1 MEAIELLEKYKKT
14 VDQCLKS
21 YFELKIKQADKA
33 DPLAGEAVKMIADFT
48 LSGGKRIRPALVY
61 YGYLALGG
69 KPGFEIIE
77 ASMGIELTHSFFLIH
92 DDIIDRDETRHGVA
106 TLHEQY
112 KKIGQKIAPRKD
124 NHHFGNSMAMIAGD
138 MAAAMANEIMFNAKF
153 PPEIIIRALD
163 KLQNIVY
170 VTIPGEML
178 DVVLEMKGGA
188 KEEEIM
194 RMYEGKTSRY
204 TFEGPLHLGAILFGA
219 NDKQLRSFSDYAIPL
234 GKAFQIQDDILG
246 VFGDSEEIGKSTKD
260 DIMEGKKT
268 LLVTHVYKHGS
279 SEQKNNLDRYLGKK
293 DLNDQEAE
301 EVRYIF
307 KETGA
312 LEYCKVECARQV
324 EKAKKS
330 LESLS
335 GKNAEAYEF
344 LKVVAEYMII
354 RDV

>member
-1 MEAIELLEKYKKT
+1 MAILSGDLASQFALEVIGESNFPGDKKSKLISLVSKGISEVIFGQIHDVLLGYNYPKDYKDEDILKVHKYKT
-14 VDQCLKS
+14 AV
-21 YFELKIKQADKA
+21 YTYRI
-33 DPLAGEAVKMIADFT
+33 PLFA
-48 LSGGKRIRPALVY
+48 
-61 YGYLALGG
+61 
-69 KPGFEIIE
+69 
-77 ASMGIELTHSFFLIH
+77 
-92 DDIIDRDETRHGVA
+92 
-106 TLHEQY
+106 
-112 KKIGQKIAPRKD
+112 
-124 NHHFGNSMAMIAGD
+124 
-138 MAAAMANEIMFNAKF
+138 
-153 PPEIIIRALD
+153 
-163 KLQNIVY
+163 
-170 VTIPGEML
+170 
-178 DVVLEMKGGA
+178 
-188 KEEEIM
+188 
-194 RMYEGKTSRY
+194 
-204 TFEGPLHLGAILFGA
+204 GAILADASEEEFKA
-219 NDKQLRSFSDYAIPL
+219 LEDYSYPSGI
-234 GKAFQIQDDILG
+234 AFQIRDDILG